1 MTATTACASR
11 DHRNAGGQ
19 HGQLRAR
26 QPTCAAHDL
35 PLRLCRTTLEGAVL
49 GTKLWTG
56 STPPSP
62 TDTAARDNGQTSAW
76 YVFSAL
82 GFYPVCP
89 ASDEYAVGSPLF
101 KKALIHLENGETVE
115 IEAPG
120 NGPENRYVGKM
131 TLDGKTL
138 ERTFLKYGELLNG
151 AKIAFEMRPEPN
163 DSRGTKAEDAPYSMS
178 DRE

>member
-1 MTATTACASR
+1 M
-11 DHRNAGGQ
+11 
-19 HGQLRAR
+19 
-26 QPTCAAHDL
+26 
-35 PLRLCRTTLEGAVL
+35 
-49 GTKLWTG
+49 
-56 STPPSP
+56 
-62 TDTAARDNGQTSAW
+62 
-76 YVFSAL
+76 FSAL

-101 KKALIHLENGETVE
+101 KKALIHLENGKTVE

-120 NGPENRYVGKM
+120 NGPENRYVGKTKLPFMVLKYAM

-163 DSRGTKAEDAPYSMS
+163 DSRGAKSEDAPYSMS

>member
-1 MTATTACASR
+1 MRWVRRS
-11 DHRNAGGQ
+11 
-19 HGQLRAR
+19 
-26 QPTCAAHDL
+26 
-35 PLRLCRTTLEGAVL
+35 
-49 GTKLWTG
+49 
-56 STPPSP
+56 S
-62 TDTAARDNGQTSAW
+62 
-76 YVFSAL
+76 
-82 GFYPVCP
+82 
-89 ASDEYAVGSPLF
+89 
-101 KKALIHLENGETVE
+101 KKRSSILENGETVE
-115 IEAPG
+115 IEARG